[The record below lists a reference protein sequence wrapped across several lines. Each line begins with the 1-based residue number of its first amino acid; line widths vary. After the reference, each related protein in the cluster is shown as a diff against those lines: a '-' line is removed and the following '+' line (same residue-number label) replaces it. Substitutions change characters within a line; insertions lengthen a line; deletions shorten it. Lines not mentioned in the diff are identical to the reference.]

1 MKKLIAT
8 MLSLACM
15 LWVGPGPEAQAAYP
29 YDKPINI
36 IVPFG
41 PGGAVDIASRILSD
55 YFQQNYKITINVIN
69 KPGGGQAV
77 GLNEMLH
84 SRPDG
89 YTMAFTAFGG
99 PSVTTKISNVG
110 FTHKDLKPIA
120 QITVMEPVFATST
133 SSGLDTFAKFIAQA
147 ENDPANTVYA
157 TTGAITTQRLY
168 LTKLLDRFH
177 KGLKIR
183 HAAYG
188 SGHEVSTALLGK
200 HITAG
205 LQVPTNILP
214 YMESGDFKAIAI
226 SRSTRRADMPDT
238 PTFREL
244 YADQLSAEDEKWI
257 DLGSWHGLVTSTKVP
272 DEHIDAFLPL
282 LLKALQDPDVISK
295 FNKVGLSIDYLG
307 PKEFGEV
314 MQISSDLVDEIL
326 AGRKT
331 LD

>member
-1 MKKLIAT
+1 MKKLIPA
-8 MLSLACM
+8 LLVLACM
-15 LWVGPGPEAQAAYP
+15 LWTGNRSEVHAAYP
-29 YDKPINI
+29 YDKPINL

-69 KPGGGQAV
+69 KTGGGQAV

-84 SRPDG
+84 ARPDG
-89 YTMAFTAFGG
+89 YTMAFPGFGG
-99 PSVTTKISNVG
+99 PSVTTKLSNVG
-110 FTHKDLKPIA
+110 FTHKDLKPVA
-120 QITVMEPVFATST
+120 QITVMELVFATSA
-133 SSGLDTFAKFIAQA
+133 SSGLDTFAKFLERAKS
-147 ENDPANTVYA
+147 DSANTVYA

-177 KGLKIR
+177 KDIQLR
-183 HAAYG
+183 HTAYG

-205 LQVPTNILP
+205 FQVPTNVLP
-214 YMESGDFKAIAI
+214 YVESGDFKAIAI
-226 SRSTRRADMPDT
+226 SRAERSPDLPDT

-244 YADQLSAEDEKWI
+244 YAGQLKPEDEKWI
-257 DLGSWHGLVTSTKVP
+257 DLGFWHGLVTSNKVP
-272 DEHIDAFLPL
+272 DENIAAFQPL
-282 LLKALQDPDVISK
+282 LLKALQDPDVIAK
-295 FNKVGLSIDYLG
+295 FKKVGLSIDYLG

-314 MQISSDLVDEIL
+314 IQTSSDLVDEIL
-326 AGRKT
+326 AGRKS